1 MSDKQNAIEKQNYYK
16 NLFNQYCQTQYGIEI
31 NNDSATIP
39 PDHKKWFLDEEK
51 IKIHKG
57 ISHGFFWQR
66 LSSFIKRNSPVYYR
80 ISLPG
85 NLFIN
90 ETGLQVKPDINYLAF
105 FLRIQYESHDLI
117 EEPLAVITEG
127 KEVQVLDLDKFFKF
141 LGAAEPAKIY
151 FSEDDYQQRLATV
164 KNSLKDILADSIK
177 EKQQQMVQTLTD
189 EFHMIREYYSHLLS
203 KVKKAE
209 DREHYVEEQKRLES
223 EKIRKL
229 HPSSLKLIATPEII
243 NSIKIVS

>member
-1 MSDKQNAIEKQNYYK
+1 MSDKQNIIEKQNYYK
-16 NLFNQYCQTQYGIEI
+16 NLLNQYCQTQYGIEI
-31 NNDSATIP
+31 NNDSAKIP
-39 PDHKKWFLDEEK
+39 PDHQKWFLYEEK

-80 ISLPG
+80 ISLPAK
-85 NLFIN
+85 LFSE
-90 ETGLQVKPDINYLAF
+90 ETKLQIKPDIDYLVF

-127 KEVQVLDLDKFFKF
+127 KEVQVLDPDQFFKF
-141 LGAAEPAKIY
+141 LGATEPAKIY
-151 FSEDDYQQRLATV
+151 FSKEDYQQRLAIV

-177 EKQQQMVQTLTD
+177 EKQQQMVQTLTE
-189 EFHMIREYYSHLLS
+189 EFRMIREYYSHLLS
-203 KVKKAE
+203 KVKKTE
-209 DREHYVEEQKRLES
+209 DREHYIEEQKRLES

-243 NSIKIVS
+243 ISVKFDS